1 MSNTSEGTPE
11 GTSATPEG
19 TPEGTPDGTP
29 EGTSD
34 KAGEEDMVCKTP
46 QYEVMDDT
54 NRRAFTVMAEE
65 GVDAAVKHMFT
76 DQKTGR
82 ALSYAEMRS
91 RYG

>member
-1 MSNTSEGTPE
+1 MSN
-11 GTSATPEG
+11 TPEG
-19 TPEGTPDGTP
+19 TPEGTPD
-29 EGTSD
+29 
-34 KAGEEDMVCKTP
+34 KAGEEAMVCKTP
-46 QYEVMDDT
+46 HYEVMDDT
-54 NRRAFTVMAEE
+54 NKRALKVMVEE

>member
-1 MSNTSEGTPE
+1 MMPPKNMSNTSE
-11 GTSATPEG
+11 
-19 TPEGTPDGTP
+19 GTP

-46 QYEVMDDT
+46 HYEAMNNTNKRALKVM
-54 NRRAFTVMAEE
+54 VEE

-82 ALSYAEMRS
+82 ALSYAEMRLC
-91 RYG
+91 YG